1 MMKCA
6 GKLYTQLVPF
16 PPPGEGTAACTDGR
30 VRYLDGEIAPPSS
43 VTTFQ
48 AHRGHYLRTPE
59 QINRDKVRHKLQTE
73 IRINF
78 AIARQCKTTQYTLD
92 KFRYGYLE
100 KG

>member
-30 VRYLDGEIAPPSS
+30 VRYLAGEIAPPSG

-48 AHRGHYLRTPE
+48 AHRGHYLESNLSRS
-59 QINRDKVRHKLQTE
+59 I
-73 IRINF
+73 
-78 AIARQCKTTQYTLD
+78 
-92 KFRYGYLE
+92 E
-100 KG
+100 KWS